1 MKNNLLS
8 LTKIEFAKFLSS
20 FSGKGKNKRAKP
32 ILYVALFIGL
42 LCVMASFGYS
52 FLMFFPFVKSEI
64 DPAPAIGLFAGVT
77 SMFIFMTSLSQ
88 ARTIYIGE
96 DYDMLSALPLR
107 KRDIVAS
114 KIISIY
120 TLELM
125 FSIIIM
131 VPHGIMM
138 IILAHSVP
146 YFLISLLL
154 AVTLPIVPITI
165 AVFLS
170 LFITMATARFKS
182 ANIVFVIL
190 YAILIVGISLMSMLL
205 NNLKDTQAASGFS
218 TMSDIIK
225 WVNPSYIFIELSL
238 ETNKLFLL
246 PYLGIN
252 LISAVISVLF
262 VALFFDKLHEIVSSI
277 SMKKKYVRK
286 DLKNQGVTK
295 TLISLEFKRLINSKV
310 YFINSIMG
318 SIMGVAGSLVFLI
331 TFSQAM
337 KTAREEALPPMRL
350 LAIPI
355 FIIAVVMIL
364 GLAAPTTGSINIEGK
379 NFWLTKSLPTN
390 YKKYMK
396 VKLMFSWILTL
407 PASLIAST
415 IAVIFF
421 HDSVWDILFAYLI
434 PLAYVLLNSMVGLM
448 VAINHPKLKWNN
460 EAEAVK
466 NSASVVISMLINFGC
481 TIVFSGI
488 LIAVPL
494 VLPAYSFIGYIIS
507 LAMILIAI
515 IPCAIYLNKKFA
527 KKISEIEDL

>member
-1 MKNNLLS
+1 MNNLLL

-20 FSGKGKNKRAKP
+20 FSLKGKNKRAKP
-32 ILYVALFIGL
+32 ILYVIIFIGL

-52 FLMFFPFVKSEI
+52 FLMIFPFVNSQI
-64 DPAPAIGLFAGVT
+64 DPAPAIGIFAGVT

-96 DYDMLSALPLR
+96 DYDMLSAFPLR

-114 KIISIY
+114 KIISLY
-120 TLELM
+120 TIELL
-125 FSIIIM
+125 FSFVVM
-131 VPHGIMM
+131 VPHGIVM

-146 YFLISLLL
+146 YLLISLLL

-170 LFITMATARFKS
+170 LFITMLTARFKS
-182 ANIVFVIL
+182 ANLVFVIL
-190 YAILIVGISLMSMLL
+190 YAVLIVGIAIVSMLL
-205 NNLKDTQAASGFS
+205 NNMKSAQAASSFS
-218 TMSDIIK
+218 TMSDIVK
-225 WVNPSYIFIELSL
+225 WINPSYILIELSL
-238 ETNKLFLL
+238 TTSILFLL
-246 PYLGIN
+246 PYIGTI
-252 LISAVISVLF
+252 IVSAIISVLF
-262 VALFFDKLHEIVSSI
+262 VALFYDKLHEIVSSI
-277 SMKKKYVRK
+277 SMKKNYVRK
-286 DLKNQGVTK
+286 DLKNQTPAK
-295 TLISLEFKRLINSKV
+295 ALIRLEFKRLINSKV

-337 KTAREEALPPMRL
+337 KKASEEALPPMKL

-355 FIIAVVMIL
+355 FIIAAVMIF
-364 GLAAPTTGSINIEGK
+364 GLASPTTGCINIEGK
-379 NFWLTKSLPTN
+379 NFWLIKSLPTD

-396 VKLMFSWILTL
+396 VKFLFSWILTL

-415 IAVIFF
+415 IAVIFY
-421 HDSVWDILFAYLI
+421 HDSAWDIVFAYLI
-434 PLAYVLLNSMVGLM
+434 PLAYTILISVIGLV

-466 NSASVVISMLINFGC
+466 NSASVVITMLIGFGC
-481 TIVFSGI
+481 TIVLSGV
-488 LIAVPL
+488 LIAIPL
-494 VLPAYSFIGYIIS
+494 VLPAYGYIAYIAS
-507 LAMILIAI
+507 FMAIVIAMI
-515 IPCAIYLNKKFA
+515 PFAIYLNKNFA